1 MSNFKPLVDQTKTV
15 LSSNPEQ
22 AIATFSVEGLNS
34 DKLYRTVKVRQF
46 EVGVDEPEA
55 LGGSD
60 KAPNLVEFALI

>member
-15 LSSNPEQ
+15 LSSTPEQ

-46 EVGVDEPEA
+46 EVGVDEQKLWADPIKHQI
-55 LGGSD
+55 LWS
-60 KAPNLVEFALI
+60 LH